1 MSISFMYAARRT
13 AIPGARGTAM
23 CGLRRTALVL
33 LAVAATVACAR
44 RDDAAGTK
52 DSAAGGV
59 TAARDSGA
67 TDSSLVTD
75 RGATPAV
82 GPGIQVTRTDGRS
95 VMRATEYKLN
105 EDGWRR
111 FLAAADSVAALRAR
125 DAEVQRY
132 LAVNLSDAG
141 SSDVD
146 AGVKYLE
153 ANPKVSAA
161 IANAGLTV
169 QDYFRLGIA
178 TASAARFMRDPKS
191 APPTPALSENA
202 KFLQS
207 HAADLGR
214 LEDLTAGRPVVRA
227 S

>member
-1 MSISFMYAARRT
+1 MSISFISARRT
-13 AIPGARGTAM
+13 TLLLLVGT
-23 CGLRRTALVL
+23 
-33 LAVAATVACAR
+33 VAAACAR
-44 RDDAAGTK
+44 RDDTAKT

-59 TAARDSGA
+59 STTRDSA
-67 TDSSLVTD
+67 AAADSSIIVD

-82 GPGIQVTRTDGRS
+82 GPGIQITKTDGRS
-95 VMRATEYKLN
+95 VMRATDYKLT
-105 EDGWRR
+105 EDGWKR

-125 DAEVQRY
+125 DADVQKY
-132 LAVNLSDAG
+132 LAVNLTDAG
-141 SSDVD
+141 STDVD

-161 IANAGLTV
+161 IENAGLTV
-169 QDYFRLGIA
+169 KDYFRLGIA
-178 TASAARFMRDPKS
+178 TASAARFMRDPKA

-214 LEDLTAGRPVVRA
+214 LEDLTAGKPVVRA

>member
-1 MSISFMYAARRT
+1 MSISFMNLARRAGVILLTT
-13 AIPGARGTAM
+13 AAVMA
-23 CGLRRTALVL
+23 CGRHEDTGV
-33 LAVAATVACAR
+33 TS
-44 RDDAAGTK
+44 
-52 DSAAGGV
+52 DSAAGRLS
-59 TAARDSGA
+59 TAHDSGA
-67 TDSSLVTD
+67 ADSSIVVD

-95 VMRATEYKLN
+95 VMRATDYKLT
-105 EDGWRR
+105 EDSWKR
-111 FLAAADSVAALRAR
+111 FLAAADSVSALRAR

-132 LAVNLSDAG
+132 LAVNLTDAG
-141 SSDVD
+141 STDVD

-153 ANPKVSAA
+153 ANPKISAA
-161 IANAGLTV
+161 IANGGLTV
-169 QDYFRLGIA
+169 KDYFRLGIA
-178 TASAARFMRDPKS
+178 TASAARFMRNPQG

-202 KFLQS
+202 KFLQN

>member
-1 MSISFMYAARRT
+1 MSTSFISV
-13 AIPGARGTAM
+13 
-23 CGLRRTALVL
+23 RRTALL
-33 LAVAATVACAR
+33 LLVATAATACAR
-44 RDDAAGTK
+44 RDNAATT

-59 TAARDSGA
+59 STMRDSA
-67 TDSSLVTD
+67 AMDSSIIVD

-82 GPGIQVTRTDGRS
+82 GPGIQVTKTDGRS
-95 VMRATEYKLN
+95 VMRATDYKLT
-105 EDGWRR
+105 EDGWKR

-125 DAEVQRY
+125 DAEVQQY
-132 LAVNLSDAG
+132 LAVNLTDAG
-141 SSDVD
+141 STDVD

-161 IANAGLTV
+161 IENAGLTV
-169 QDYFRLGIA
+169 KDYFRLGIA
-178 TASAARFMRDPKS
+178 TASAARFMRDPKA
-191 APPTPALSENA
+191 APPTPALSDNA

-214 LEDLTAGRPVVRA
+214 LEDLTAGKPVVRA